1 MSKTPAK
8 ASTPDTGPGSTPIT
22 SSGSTPIT
30 GSGLAAS
37 ACFQDLTQYGGSTM
51 SNQKQPRAGQR
62 QIQVEL
68 PANLD
73 AIYSNFALI
82 THSPSETIVD
92 FARVLPNVPKA
103 KVYARIVMT
112 PMNAKLLH
120 RALGDSRITRWW
132 HNSRAFKRSGLIA
145 CATSDFSLIR
155 VRSFAPERFICAR
168 LYGRIHRQMS
178 SSKRS
183 YMVCRP
189 S

>member
-1 MSKTPAK
+1 
-8 ASTPDTGPGSTPIT
+8 
-22 SSGSTPIT
+22 
-30 GSGLAAS
+30 
-37 ACFQDLTQYGGSTM
+37 M
-51 SNQKQPRAGQR
+51 SNQKQPQAGQR

-120 RALGDSRITRWW
+120 RALGENLSKFEDKYGEIKTPDQG
-132 HNSRAFKRSGLIA
+132 FQQ
-145 CATSDFSLIR
+145 
-155 VRSFAPERFICAR
+155 PEER
-168 LYGRIHRQMS
+168 LGFV
-178 SSKRS
+178 KD
-183 YMVCRP
+183 
-189 S
+189 